1 DDGGRG
7 ACDPVLRERSV
18 VRPRGA
24 GEPGAQIS
32 SDLVGEGGPGDPAA
46 TEVELVSCVRRRE
59 MYEFVGEF
67 IVVLQRMHERGL
79 INAVSD
85 SLFEGQPQEFD
96 VAHGEGVVVAGAG
109 DEVVTEVSAGFGGE
123 RDRVDR
129 EVELLE

>member
-1 DDGGRG
+1 QVRRTHAFELPLVQVREVGDPQCGRGDGGRG

-67 IVVLQRMHERGL
+67 IVVLQRMHERRL
-79 INAVSD
+79 I
-85 SLFEGQPQEFD
+85 
-96 VAHGEGVVVAGAG
+96 
-109 DEVVTEVSAGFGGE
+109 T
-123 RDRVDR
+123 
-129 EVELLE
+129 